1 MSKGYY
7 LVGEYHEIP
16 VYYSR
21 KYGLALSILTN
32 EFTEPTSLQKQT
44 IIADLGG
51 MSKIELMVSNYER
64 SEKWEAKKNDS
75 K

>member
-7 LVGEYHEIP
+7 LVGEYHETP
-16 VYYSR
+16 VYFSR
-21 KYGLALSILTN
+21 KHGLALGSRMDELTD
-32 EFTEPTSLQKQT
+32 PTPMQKQT

-51 MSKIELMVSNYER
+51 MSKIELMVNNYER
-64 SEKWEAKKNDS
+64 SEKWEAKKNGC